1 MDTMKE
7 QGDKITEK
15 FEAAWDAFDK
25 NESDALRDIALKF
38 FMAGADVGAE
48 VAIDNYA
55 EIVNKEIDR
64 VLEDA
69 KGRQANE

>member
-7 QGDKITEK
+7 QGKKIGEK
-15 FEAAWDAFDK
+15 FEAAWEAFDK
-25 NESDALRDIALKF
+25 NEGDALRDIALKF

-48 VAIDNYA
+48 VAIDNYS

-69 KGRQANE
+69 KGRQAK

>member
-15 FEAAWDAFDK
+15 FEAEWDAFDK
-25 NESDALRDIALKF
+25 NDGIAIRDIALKF
-38 FMAGADVGAE
+38 FMAGANIGAE
-48 VAIDNYA
+48 VAIDNYS
-55 EIVNKEIDR
+55 EIVNREIDR

-69 KGRQANE
+69 KGRQAK